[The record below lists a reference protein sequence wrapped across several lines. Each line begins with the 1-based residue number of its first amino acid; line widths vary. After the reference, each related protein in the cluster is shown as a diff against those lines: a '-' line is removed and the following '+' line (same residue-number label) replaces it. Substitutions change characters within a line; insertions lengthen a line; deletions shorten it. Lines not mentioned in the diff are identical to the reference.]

1 MTNSQPFNADRP
13 ISYSNIRSVS
23 LMSWW
28 LLDRVKLIFKLKSLV
43 MIILNLLPD
52 NIHFFEITPFY
63 LVLKISKV
71 TKIFKLHRFLER
83 YNSRPNINSK
93 FHLNSSLF

>member
-1 MTNSQPFNADRP
+1 MTNSQPFNADRL

-28 LLDRVKLIFKLKSLV
+28 LLDRVKLIFKIKSLV

-52 NIHFFEITPFY
+52 NIHFFENTPFY
-63 LVLKISKV
+63 MVLKISKV

-83 YNSRPNINSK
+83 YNSRPNK
-93 FHLNSSLF
+93 LEVSLKY

>member
-1 MTNSQPFNADRP
+1 MKNFQPFNADRP
-13 ISYSNIRSVS
+13 IGYSNIWSVS

-28 LLDRVKLIFKLKSLV
+28 LLDRVKLIFKIKSLV

-52 NIHFFEITPFY
+52 NIHFFENTPFY

-71 TKIFKLHRFLER
+71 TKVFKLHKV
-83 YNSRPNINSK
+83 P
-93 FHLNSSLF
+93 